1 MTGADVSLGMRRLLF
16 FLLFIAAMSF
26 GTLLNHAG
34 RYRDAFR
41 SVCDLT
47 ETNFYK
53 ADAKLDAWVKRCRVN
68 AARISQWSGER
79 HVLRAIQDQMNELAV
94 SHFNVYDPG
103 EDKKLWTGEA
113 IDTGIRSRYVE
124 EALVIYKVLPGSA
137 ADDVDVRVG
146 DEILAMQGTDQVTPW
161 GASNRAG
168 LFRLRRKGRVFDVDI
183 EPRTLQVD
191 MKATV
196 RALDKRTALLEIPSF
211 RADFF
216 ENEDWTKLIAEFS
229 RFPNVIVDIRENSG
243 GNFVAMLRA
252 LSAFMCDGYYAG
264 RVIQPRKKLP
274 DLPAIKNDMRDASQ
288 IEELD
293 KYRSIGLR
301 TYSGYG
307 CYRGRVTVLISSES
321 ASVSEIFAYNFFHR
335 PNSRVWGQPTAGDV
349 ILAVWYDLEKMGKGY
364 SVSIPE
370 AVYQTPEKKELENFG
385 VSPQKELYYDL
396 KQSLNGVD
404 GWIEAARR

>member
-1 MTGADVSLGMRRLLF
+1 MRRLLF
-16 FLLFIAAMSF
+16 FLLFVIPLGF
-26 GTLLNHAG
+26 GCLLSQAG

-47 ETNFYK
+47 EDNFYK
-53 ADAKLDAWVKRCRVN
+53 ADSKLEAWVKRCRVN
-68 AARISQWSGER
+68 AARVSLWAGER
-79 HVLRAIQDQMNELAV
+79 SALRMIQDQMNELQV

-103 EDKKLWTGEA
+103 EDKKLWTGES

-124 EALVIYKVLPGSA
+124 EALVIYKVHPGSA

-168 LFRLRRKGRVFDVDI
+168 LFRLRRKGRTFDVDI
-183 EPRTLQVD
+183 EPRTLQID
-191 MKATV
+191 MKPSV
-196 RALDKRTALLEIPSF
+196 RALDKKSAVLEIPSF
-211 RADFF
+211 RSDFF
-216 ENEDWTKLIAEFS
+216 ENDAWLKLVREFS
-229 RFPNVIVDIRENSG
+229 KYPHVIVDIRENSG

-252 LSAFMCDGYYAG
+252 LSSFMCEGYNAG

-274 DLPAIKNDMRDASQ
+274 DLASIGNDMRDSSQ
-288 IEELD
+288 IDELD
-293 KYRSIGLR
+293 KYRSIGLV
-301 TYSGYG
+301 TFAGYG
-307 CYRGRVTVLISSES
+307 CYRGKVTVLISADS
-321 ASVSEIFAYNFFHR
+321 ASVSEIFAYNFLHR

-349 ILAVWYDLEKMGKGY
+349 ILAVWYDLAKMGKGY

-370 AVYQTPEKKELENFG
+370 AVYHTPQNKELENAG
-385 VSPQKELYYDL
+385 VSPQKELYYELEESL
-396 KQSLNGVD
+396 KGID